1 MHRRRGAPVRNHGIT
16 SESFCNSPIDT
27 DNDRPFEP
35 DSSET
40 DLTEPEC
47 SSPADRTIAR
57 KKPSP
62 NTGTRSSL
70 ADLSNMERAHQARY
84 QVPDDDTDED
94 LAQVPEDYGRSNKT
108 KRLKLRLK
116 ERWAWFCQ
124 MKAMEPSTGL
134 KWGDAEDALREASPN
149 EMHRFLNWCLKLEYS
164 PDGRRQKGY
173 TKASSLEADWKYF
186 RIYYTRVV
194 KHEMSKEMGEAVR
207 TVCILILAPLAPK
220 RLGEACADETDR
232 RGLDKQPR
240 ANVPVYIE
248 DMIPFNETILQTRE
262 KRFHLGFQ
270 RIILCL
276 YNTIG
281 LFTINRKQAMLDLQ
295 FKHLQISL
303 QQDPHGGPPK
313 PMIEL
318 EPQFVKSV
326 LGMSKL

>member
-47 SSPADRTIAR
+47 SPPADRTIAR

-116 ERWAWFCQ
+116 ERWAW
-124 MKAMEPSTGL
+124 
-134 KWGDAEDALREASPN
+134 
-149 EMHRFLNWCLKLEYS
+149 
-164 PDGRRQKGY
+164 
-173 TKASSLEADWKYF
+173 
-186 RIYYTRVV
+186 
-194 KHEMSKEMGEAVR
+194 
-207 TVCILILAPLAPK
+207 
-220 RLGEACADETDR
+220 
-232 RGLDKQPR
+232 
-240 ANVPVYIE
+240 
-248 DMIPFNETILQTRE
+248 
-262 KRFHLGFQ
+262 
-270 RIILCL
+270 
-276 YNTIG
+276 
-281 LFTINRKQAMLDLQ
+281 
-295 FKHLQISL
+295 
-303 QQDPHGGPPK
+303 
-313 PMIEL
+313 
-318 EPQFVKSV
+318 
-326 LGMSKL
+326 

>member
-1 MHRRRGAPVRNHGIT
+1 MYRRTTPNTGNHRIT
-16 SESFCNSPIDT
+16 SESSCTSPIDT

-40 DLTEPEC
+40 DLTEPER
-47 SSPADRTIAR
+47 SPPAGRTIAR

-62 NTGTRSSL
+62 KTGTKSL
-70 ADLSNMERAHQARY
+70 PTDLSNVERVHQARY

-108 KRLKLRLK
+108 KKLKLRLK
-116 ERWAWFCQ
+116 ERWAWYCE
-124 MKAMEPSTGL
+124 MKAMEPSTIH
-134 KWGDAEDALREASPN
+134 KWGVAEDALREASPN
-149 EMHRFLNWCLKLEYS
+149 DMHRFLNWCLKLEYS

-173 TKASSLEADWKYF
+173 TKASALEADWKYF
-186 RIYYTRVV
+186 RIYYQRVT
-194 KHEMSKEMGEAVR
+194 KTEMSKEMGEAVR
-207 TVCILILAPLAPK
+207 TGMRYLVDK
-220 RLGEACADETDR
+220 

-276 YNTIG
+276 YNTVG